1 MGTRDERVGNCSG
14 HHCHFRGMVPGE
26 QRGSVWCPWMEASD
40 VMRGRR
46 RSSVFPVLVVV
57 VLVGAMALV
66 PVLANRRFYLSDDSA
81 VQFLPTWRYVGE
93 LLRAGHFPLLD
104 PSLWAG
110 GNLAAEALFGL
121 YNPLVLGN
129 MVLVSAL
136 PDLLV
141 AAVLVKVEFLVILGV
156 GVYGLAREYDVP
168 RPFAVVPA
176 ATVPFAG
183 VTLYFDA
190 SSWFS
195 ALVGFAFVPHF
206 WWTLRRSARG
216 ALTPLAP
223 FAAGYLAITSGNPY
237 GALGACL
244 VVLSLT
250 AEFALTRQWK
260 SAKRTVLGGITV
272 GLMLP
277 LVYLPLVLTQSVSYR
292 RGSLGNNG
300 VMVPGL
306 GDLLNASTPSFNAWI
321 PAFEAPFLTVPA
333 TYLAWY
339 AVPLLPWLRFDT
351 LPRRLPA
358 VSGLLFYAVIAL
370 MLCTGP
376 SDVWMFRWPLR
387 VAPYLVLPVA
397 VLLAITLSQ
406 GLAPSQ
412 PRRRAGASALLILA
426 GAYLAEATRPDL
438 LHTHVVSTLLVGAL
452 VTTLVLAY
460 RRMPQT
466 ATAPVAVLVVGCVA
480 VLAFQVAAFPRNRNL
495 TNDQFPTSVPATRAA
510 LAPRYHG
517 TTLMIANNHAIQ
529 HSADPQRQFTYLMF
543 GNMLQAIGVH
553 AVNSYA
559 GIGFQALTNVL
570 CMDYNGSVCPG
581 ALAKVWQPAAPGFP
595 PLADLLRLETIV
607 VQNDLPGVAKVPIPA
622 GWRVAEHNN
631 IITVLHRRQPLPY
644 RHGRLSHAPVGTVV
658 TANRSTARTE
668 SLQLV
673 GGPGG
678 TLTFAR
684 LAWPGYTAYLNAIP
698 IPVHQG
704 PAGLLTVNISP
715 RARGQLTIAWSPPGQ
730 VVGVLTAALGALLAL
745 AHSFTRAAAP
755 DRHRRA
761 GNTAAAGHHPH
772 PKRLL
777 PRRPT
782 KAGTI
787 WGSNRGF

>member
-1 MGTRDERVGNCSG
+1 MLS
-14 HHCHFRGMVPGE
+14 
-26 QRGSVWCPWMEASD
+26 A
-40 VMRGRR
+40 R

-57 VLVGAMALV
+57 ALVGGMALV
-66 PVLANRRFYLSDDSA
+66 PVWANHRFYLSDDSA

-104 PSLWAG
+104 PLLWAG

-141 AAVLVKVEFLVILGV
+141 AAVLVKTEFLVILGV

-176 ATVPFAG
+176 VTVPFAG

-190 SSWFS
+190 CSWFS

-244 VVLSLT
+244 VVFSLT

-260 SAKRTVLGGITV
+260 SAQRTVLGGSIV
-272 GLMLP
+272 GLVVP

-292 RGSLGNNG
+292 RASLGNNG

-339 AVPLLPWLRFDT
+339 AVPLLPWLRFGT
-351 LPRRLPA
+351 LRHRLPA
-358 VSGLLFYAVIAL
+358 VSGLLFYALIAL
-370 MLCTGP
+370 TLCIGP

-387 VAPYLVLPVA
+387 IEPYLVLPVA
-397 VLLAITLSQ
+397 ILLAVALSQ
-406 GLAPSQ
+406 GLARSQ
-412 PRRRAGASALLILA
+412 PRRRAGACALLILA
-426 GAYLAEATRPDL
+426 GAYLAESARPDL
-438 LHTHVVSTLLVGAL
+438 LHIHVVSMLVVGAL
-452 VTTLVLAY
+452 VAILVLVY

-466 ATAPVAVLVVGCVA
+466 ATAPVAVLVAGCIA

-495 TNDQFPTSVPATRAA
+495 TNDQFPTSVPATLAA
-510 LAPRYHG
+510 LAPRYHA

-529 HSADPQRQFTYLMF
+529 HSTDPQRQFTHLMF
-543 GNMLQAIGVH
+543 GNMLQAVGVH

-559 GIGFQALTNVL
+559 GIGFQTFTNAL

-581 ALAKVWQPAAPGFP
+581 ALARVWQPAAPGSA

-607 VQNDLPGVAKVPIPA
+607 VQNDLPGVANIPIPA
-622 GWRVAEHNN
+622 GWRVAERNT

-644 RHGRLSHAPVGTVV
+644 PQGRLSHAPAGTVV
-658 TANRSTARTE
+658 IADRSTAREE
-668 SLQLV
+668 SFRLV

-684 LAWPGYTAYLNAIP
+684 LAWPGYTAHLDATPIP
-698 IPVHQG
+698 IHQG
-704 PAGLLTVNISP
+704 PAGLLTVNVPP
-715 RARGQLTIAWSPPGQ
+715 RASGQLTIAWSPPGQ
-730 VVGVLTAALGALLAL
+730 VVGVLAAALGALLAL
-745 AHSFTRAAAP
+745 AHSFTRAAA
-755 DRHRRA
+755 RHQRRRA
-761 GNTAAAGHHPH
+761 ADTTAAGRHPH
-772 PKRLL
+772 PKRLSPL
-777 PRRPT
+777 RPT
-782 KAGTI
+782 KTGTVL
-787 WGSNRGF
+787 RDTP